1 MRRTTPPQWVKLME
15 SKSIGSIR
23 QLADKA
29 GVSHPA
35 VARLIHREGVTKDE
49 NIVAVAET
57 LGVTPARIYEL
68 AGMNAPS
75 EAGPYVP
82 PEEAAR
88 LTTRQREALTELIR
102 AMVDPKAPA
111 KQTVQD
117 GDTKAQES
125 KDSYRLAARH
135 GMDEDRKKRR

>member
-15 SKSIGSIR
+15 SKNVGSIR
-23 QLADKA
+23 QLADKS

-35 VARLIHREGVTKDE
+35 ISRLIHREGVTKDE
-49 NIVAVAET
+49 NIVAVATT
-57 LGVTPARIYEL
+57 LGVTPAKIYEL
-68 AGMNAPS
+68 AGMTAPS

-102 AMVDPKAPA
+102 AMVTPA
-111 KQTVQD
+111 AGPPTQPPRTADQY
-117 GDTKAQES
+117 A
-125 KDSYRLAARH
+125 LAARRS
-135 GMDEDRKKRR
+135 MDEDRKKRR

>member
-15 SKSIGSIR
+15 SKNLGSIR
-23 QLADKA
+23 QLADKS

-35 VARLIHREGVTKDE
+35 IARLIHREGVTKDE
-49 NIVAVAET
+49 NIVAVAKT

-68 AGMNAPS
+68 AGMDAPP

-102 AMVDPKAPA
+102 AMVD
-111 KQTVQD
+111 
-117 GDTKAQES
+117 TKATADPVAGQTGTT
-125 KDSYRLAARH
+125 DDYRLAARH

>member
-15 SKSIGSIR
+15 SKNLRSIR
-23 QLADKA
+23 QLADKS

-35 VARLIHREGVTKDE
+35 IARLIHREGITKDE
-49 NIVAVAET
+49 NIAAVATT

-68 AGMNAPS
+68 AGMDAPS
-75 EAGPYVP
+75 EAGPYEP

-102 AMVDPKAPA
+102 AMVEPPAGPAAPNG
-111 KQTVQD
+111 TGNNTQD
-117 GDTKAQES
+117 G
-125 KDSYRLAARH
+125 YRLAARRSM
-135 GMDEDRKKRR
+135 GEDRKSRS

>member
-15 SKSIGSIR
+15 SKNLGSIR
-23 QLADKA
+23 QLADKS

-35 VARLIHREGVTKDE
+35 IARLIHREGVTKDE
-49 NIVAVAET
+49 NIVAVAEA
-57 LGVTPARIYEL
+57 LGVKPARIYEL
-68 AGMNAPS
+68 AGMNAPT

-102 AMVDPKAPA
+102 AMVD
-111 KQTVQD
+111 
-117 GDTKAQES
+117 TKATADPVAGQTGTAE
-125 KDSYRLAARH
+125 DYRLAARH